1 MTDASR
7 FLGGYGGLAPHQA
20 ECRLHRFGTVR
31 DVLND
36 YAVLE
41 GSVDAYIISN
51 VHVKKQSYANALD
64 RMVQN
69 LQAKPVK
76 HNSSSVNM
84 AQVLSLLRWFASMK
98 RKNMYE
104 RQIQRIAV
112 AGAAGQAGVRE

>member
-1 MTDASR
+1 V
-7 FLGGYGGLAPHQA
+7 LQA
-20 ECRLHRFGTVR
+20 
-31 DVLND
+31 
-36 YAVLE
+36 
-41 GSVDAYIISN
+41 SVDEYILNN
-51 VHVKKQSYANALD
+51 VHVKKQAYANALD

-104 RQIQRIAV
+104 RLLEKAPPEDEARRTEQRAV
-112 AGAAGQAGVRE
+112 